1 MDAINIILLVA
12 AGLIL
17 QKYFA
22 GLMSKTLSSK
32 FSLTPPCK
40 IPFHGVSVKLRGRKQ
55 FAILQSVNIS
65 TGPDILENDTLLR
78 RVVSDWMA
86 SFAS

>member
-17 QKYFA
+17 RKYFA

-40 IPFHGVSVKLRGRKQ
+40 IPFLGVSVKLRGRKQ